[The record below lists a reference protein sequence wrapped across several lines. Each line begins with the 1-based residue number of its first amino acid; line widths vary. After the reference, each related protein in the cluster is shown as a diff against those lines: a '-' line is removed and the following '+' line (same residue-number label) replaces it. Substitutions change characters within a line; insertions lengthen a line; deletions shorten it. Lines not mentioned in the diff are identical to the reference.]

1 MKPPRDENNAG
12 LVVHDLTE
20 MKVQRGMKTIIATES
35 RDAAIRE
42 CRRKVEKISR
52 ECRMDNVKYRDPHFD
67 LANMANFCLNGLRQH
82 HEGEGAGKPA
92 AAKRVGD
99 LYDEPLFIV
108 DGIRADDIKQG
119 GAGDCWFL
127 AAVATIA
134 NMPKLLKSI
143 CVARDER
150 VGVYGFIFFRDGEW
164 ISEVIDDQLFV
175 THPDYAGADAG
186 MKHVFP
192 TEKDYVQAVQRGSNA
207 LHFAKCVDSN
217 ETWLPLLEKAYA
229 KAHGDYSS
237 IEGGFTGEG
246 VEDLT
251 GGVTS
256 EIITRDILDKD
267 RFWTDELT
275 KVNKELLF
283 ACAISGVNAVSVNG
297 IITNHAYSVLQ
308 AVEIKGTRLVHVR
321 NPWGESEWTGL
332 WADGSPEWTAEW
344 MTALNHRF
352 GDDGAFWMSYDDFL
366 ATFTELDRT
375 RIFTSEWTMAQAWT
389 HVEALWPAEFAE
401 QEFQLTLSKRS
412 PVVIVLQQ
420 VDARYFTGLEGRY
433 DFRLHFRVRR
443 EGESDYY
450 ARSKQTLTM
459 NRSDNVKAFVN
470 AQSAKF
476 LTVAG
481 NFVHA
486 LSKAV
491 DLTQSEETEEEEVE
505 EAVVGEE
512 EPETKQQAGEE
523 EGAEEEEEEEDDD
536 TVTVVGVRVYAAD
549 PKLKVECAPMEE
561 DVVLGLDPDDTSV
574 MADEHGGYRDGGNS
588 GGGSTYGGSKNG
600 CNRNWGNTDGGNR
613 NALNTD
619 GGNRNAGN
627 TDGGNR
633 NVGNASQP
641 AVNAGPALVNV
652 GQAAVNV
659 SQPEVNADPS
669 RGASANQVET
679 AVSQPG
685 LGAGRV
691 KGVDV
696 LQTRNAGQ
704 AAVNARGGAVGVGQ
718 GRAHVGAGGE
728 GFGGKQRSWGCH
740 WWSGCCRARRRIGA
754 VLWRGERERTAG
766 RERSSKGSK
775 VGNRVGNREG
785 RQGREA
791 RGGDE
796 RVGTVSVPGGRGSGG
811 GVFMLSHRC
820 VAGGPAGQ

>member
-1 MKPPRDENNAG
+1 MKSPRDENNAG

-67 LANMANFCLNGLRQH
+67 LANMANFCLSGLRQDN
-82 HEGEGAGKPA
+82 EGEGAGKPA

-134 NMPKLLKSI
+134 NMPKLLESI
-143 CVARDER
+143 CVARDEQ

-175 THPDYAGADAG
+175 THPDYADADDD
-186 MKHVFP
+186 MKRVFP
-192 TEKDYVQAVQRGSNA
+192 TEKDYVEAVQRGSNA

-283 ACAISGVNAVSVNG
+283 ACAISGVNAGSVNG

-308 AVEIKGTRLVHVR
+308 VVEIKGTRLVHVR
-321 NPWGESEWTGL
+321 NPWGQSEWTGL

-366 ATFTELDRT
+366 ATFTVLDRT
-375 RIFTSEWTMAQAWT
+375 RIFTPEWTMAQAWT
-389 HVEALWPAEFAE
+389 QVEALWPAKFEG

-420 VDARYFTGLEGRY
+420 VDARYFTGLEGKY

-459 NRSDNVKAFVN
+459 NRSVSKELFLEAGTWRVSVKVSRVPTARATRQDYVKAFVN

-481 NFVHA
+481 NFLSAHA
-486 LSKAV
+486 KAV
-491 DLTQSEETEEEEVE
+491 DTTQREEIEEEVKEVVVEEEVE
-505 EAVVGEE
+505 E
-512 EPETKQQAGEE
+512 PETEKAGEE
-523 EGAEEEEEEEDDD
+523 EGEEEEEEDDD
-536 TVTVVGVRVYAAD
+536 DAVDAVTVVGVRVYAAD
-549 PKLKVECAPMEE
+549 LKLKVECAPME
-561 DVVLGLDPDDTSV
+561 DVLLGLDPDDSSV
-574 MADEHGGYRDGGNS
+574 MA
-588 GGGSTYGGSKNG
+588 
-600 CNRNWGNTDGGNR
+600 
-613 NALNTD
+613 
-619 GGNRNAGN
+619 
-627 TDGGNR
+627 
-633 NVGNASQP
+633 
-641 AVNAGPALVNV
+641 
-652 GQAAVNV
+652 
-659 SQPEVNADPS
+659 
-669 RGASANQVET
+669 
-679 AVSQPG
+679 
-685 LGAGRV
+685 
-691 KGVDV
+691 
-696 LQTRNAGQ
+696 
-704 AAVNARGGAVGVGQ
+704 
-718 GRAHVGAGGE
+718 
-728 GFGGKQRSWGCH
+728 
-740 WWSGCCRARRRIGA
+740 
-754 VLWRGERERTAG
+754 
-766 RERSSKGSK
+766 
-775 VGNRVGNREG
+775 
-785 RQGREA
+785 
-791 RGGDE
+791 
-796 RVGTVSVPGGRGSGG
+796 
-811 GVFMLSHRC
+811 
-820 VAGGPAGQ
+820 